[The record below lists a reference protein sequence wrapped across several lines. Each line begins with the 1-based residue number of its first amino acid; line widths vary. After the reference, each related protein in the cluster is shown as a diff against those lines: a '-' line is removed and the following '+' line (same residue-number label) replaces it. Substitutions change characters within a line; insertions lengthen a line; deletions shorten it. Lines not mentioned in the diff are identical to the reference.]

1 MCTQRTSV
9 QRILLTLAA
18 GILGSSGLAMSE
30 GLQLPTAATNAKV
43 KTDSLTVFTKMDASS
58 SVVRSLAK
66 GEAVYV
72 DLRVDQGATLW
83 CGVRVAE
90 QAKRL
95 GFVDCRSLER
105 VDAPQPVNTGKTGI
119 KMPGKA
125 QTAPV
130 EVPFSHPA
138 TPTETGYA
146 AIKAEVVKEGE
157 IDSGY
162 IATLEAQAKAG
173 GSVAQRRAAWAHFA
187 AGEFDLSQH
196 ELDEA
201 IQHYAAMEA
210 FAGQQRELLR
220 LSLLGRAH
228 ALLLESEFSSAL
240 EAIERVRKIA
250 PKSAE
255 AAAMAGWAHY
265 QLNQTDAAIA
275 DFETAQRL
283 GPNERVARL
292 LDKVKRDRNAESD
305 FREGDSSHFVLR
317 YHGGASHQLAREMM
331 QTLEEQFRSL
341 SADLRFTPPEP
352 IAVILYTRET
362 FRDVTRAP
370 GWSTAL
376 NDGRIR
382 VPVQGVETVSPEL
395 ARILKHELTHSFI
408 FQKTD
413 GRCPTWLHEGVAQ
426 WMEGRRTGA
435 DAAPLVA
442 YFERNQGKV
451 LRYYPG
457 SWMKLTASQARFA
470 YAWSLAVVEAIEAQ
484 SGLGAIDRLLDA
496 ERTEASG
503 EAALLQAL
511 HTNFSGLDDATIG
524 YLRQT
529 YLH

>member
-1 MCTQRTSV
+1 MRTQRTSV
-9 QRILLTLAA
+9 QRFLLTLAA
-18 GILGSSGLAMSE
+18 GILVLSALAMSQ
-30 GLQLPTAATNAKV
+30 GSQLPTAATNATV

-83 CGVRVAE
+83 CGVRIAE
-90 QAKRL
+90 QARRL

-105 VDAPQPVNTGKTGI
+105 VDAPRPVDTGRTGI

-125 QTAPV
+125 QVAPG
-130 EVPFSHPA
+130 EIPFSRPA

-146 AIKAEVVKEGE
+146 AIKAEVVKEGA

-162 IATLEAQAKAG
+162 IAKLEAEAKAG
-173 GSVAQRRAAWAHFA
+173 GSTALRRAAWAHFA
-187 AGEFDLSQH
+187 AGEFALSQH
-196 ELDEA
+196 ELSEA
-201 IQHYAAMEA
+201 IQHFEAMEA
-210 FAGQQRELLR
+210 FAGQQRELLQ
-220 LSLLGRAH
+220 LSLLGRAR

-240 EAIERVRKIA
+240 EVLERVRKIA

-255 AAAMAGWAHY
+255 AAALAGWAHY
-265 QLNQTDAAIA
+265 QLNQTDAAITA
-275 DFETAQRL
+275 FETAQRL

-292 LDKVKRDRNAESD
+292 LGKAKRDRDAEGD
-305 FREGDSSHFVLR
+305 FREGGSYHFVLR

-341 SADLRFTPPEP
+341 SAELRYTPPEP
-352 IAVILYTRET
+352 IAVILYTREA

-370 GWSTAL
+370 GWAGAL

-408 FQKTD
+408 FQKTA
-413 GRCPTWLHEGVAQ
+413 GRCPTWLNEGIAQ
-426 WMEGRRTGA
+426 WMEGRRTGV
-435 DAAPLVA
+435 DAGPLVA
-442 YFERNQGKV
+442 SFEREKGKV
-451 LRYYPG
+451 LRYLPG
-457 SWMKLTASQARFA
+457 SWTNLTASQARFA

-484 SGLGAIDRLLDA
+484 SGLAAVDRLLDA
-496 ERTEASG
+496 QRTEASG
-503 EAALLQAL
+503 EAPLRQAL
-511 HTNFSGLDDATIG
+511 RTGFSGLDDITIT

-529 YLH
+529 YLR